1 VFIAGE
7 EPTQTDNLYRS
18 FLVNRET
25 GRLATVY
32 TPPEFV
38 EERVF
43 MVVPAEALDWAK
55 EAGLEIPP
63 VTYDVIFNPASD
75 ENIAILSPEIF
86 SYVSGEVTIYGRAS
100 GEDFAFYRVQIGE
113 GLNPRMWLQ
122 IGEDISEPV
131 TEGVL
136 MVWDTTGVDGLHAIQ
151 LLVVKTDNSVIS
163 YTIQVTV
170 DNTLPFVQITHPA
183 EGQSFSGRSVTFQAQ
198 ASDNLGIAKVEFFV
212 DGESISSLAEPPYAA
227 PWTGTPG
234 THTLVVIVTDLAG
247 NVSED
252 SVSFSLEE

>member
-1 VFIAGE
+1 
-7 EPTQTDNLYRS
+7 
-18 FLVNRET
+18 
-25 GRLATVY
+25 
-32 TPPEFV
+32 
-38 EERVF
+38 
-43 MVVPAEALDWAK
+43 MVVPPEAVEWAR

-63 VTYDVIFNPASD
+63 VTYDVIFNPPSD
-75 ENIAILSPEIF
+75 DEFVAILSPEIF
-86 SYVSGEVTIYGRAS
+86 SYVSGEVTLYGRAS
-100 GEDFAFYRVQIGE
+100 GENFSFYRIQIGE

-122 IGEDISEPV
+122 IGEDIYAPV

-136 MVWDTTGVDGLHAIQ
+136 MVWDTTGLDGLQAIQ
-151 LLVVKTDNSVIS
+151 LLVVNTDSSVTS

-183 EGQSFSGRSVTFQAQ
+183 EGQSFTGRAVTFQAQ

-212 DGESISSLAEPPYAA
+212 DGVSISSLAEPPYAA
-227 PWTGTPG
+227 PWTGTSG

-252 SVSFSLEE
+252 SVVFSLGE